1 MKRFSLIMLS
11 QTGNKKVIYDFD
23 TGKYMQHSGTSSKSN
38 SYVWLLFQPFAIF
51 GLEIF
56 GQWLLAYPV
65 RVRMI
70 MGIIAFLLGAT
81 ISTISWEVFLSYYG
95 RRIITESNEIAE
107 PSDSVLRQWASDFSR
122 RIRNAYRLMAIIALV
137 IFVLIAVFMMTGVPL
152 ALTFALGVYCVAYFI
167 WASARPNLLKRFMK
181 ERMRNE

>member
-11 QTGNKKVIYDFD
+11 QTGNKKIVYDYD
-23 TGKYMQHSGTSSKSN
+23 TGEYMQHNESPSKRN
-38 SYVWLLFQPFAIF
+38 GYIWLLFQPFAIF

-70 MGIIAFLLGAT
+70 MGFIAFLIGAA

-95 RRIITESNEIAE
+95 RRIITESKKIAE
-107 PSDSVLRQWASDFSR
+107 PSDSMLRQWARDFPR
-122 RIRNAYRLMAIIALV
+122 RIQNAYRLVAAIAAVIVILV
-137 IFVLIAVFMMTGVPL
+137 VVFMITGVPL
-152 ALTFALGVYCVAYFI
+152 ALTSALCAYCVAYFI

-181 ERMRNE
+181 ERMRNG